1 MRIIASMTPLRT
13 AVSTLALALLA
24 SSCSRVD
31 RQSGPPGGT
40 TPTASPSPAAHEV
53 TVEASILSAVV
64 ADDCQTADISDGVGK
79 AKEKRALGESAKADA
94 AEAACEQSRV
104 QLLLRASAGDTPAHI
119 ELVSVRLNE
128 AGSKREL
135 SQLMA
140 RNPQQ
145 WSTPSNRYVPWDLTL
160 SPGQELRTSFDLT
173 APNWTAIGGGNPWN
187 TMGMHFTLSVTL
199 RIDGHE
205 RAVDFQVTSP
215 FLMREP
221 NVKT

>member
-1 MRIIASMTPLRT
+1 MRIITTMTLLRP
-13 AVSTLALALLA
+13 ALGTLALALLA
-24 SSCSRVD
+24 TSCSRVD
-31 RQSGPPGGT
+31 RQSGPPGT

-79 AKEKRALGESAKADA
+79 AKAKRALGVSKSDA

-119 ELVSVRLNE
+119 EVVSVRLNE
-128 AGSKREL
+128 DGSKREL
-135 SQLMA
+135 SQLQA

-145 WSTPSNRYVPWDLTL
+145 WSATDNRYVPWDRTL
-160 SPGQELRTSFDLT
+160 SPAQELRASFDLT

-199 RIDGHE
+199 RIDGRE